1 VVFDFAWSGS
11 RCAGPYGRIASTI
24 RTGLSGP
31 SVSPGPGASS
41 HMAAKDHDQFPIYGT
56 QDHGMVSTMGLVIAG
71 SETSA
76 VVSGAV

>member
-1 VVFDFAWSGS
+1 VDLACPLAPVRPHTWP
-11 RCAGPYGRIASTI
+11 RKTTI
-24 RTGLSGP
+24 SSP
-31 SVSPGPGASS
+31 SN
-41 HMAAKDHDQFPIYGT
+41 HDQFPIYGT